1 MYREGLAQGVPGE
14 SHLAWEVEVTD
25 GAGIRDFVYVDAH
38 SGKFI
43 DRINAVHDDLFRRA
57 YDGHNLPFVPPNYPN
72 GPYWVEGQPFPTA
85 SLEANNMIIASAETY
100 NLFHDAFGCDSFD
113 GEGGTMDAIFDRGYD
128 CPNASWNGTFISFC
142 PGTTT
147 DDITAHEWGHAY
159 TQYTD
164 NLIYAWQPGALNESY
179 SDIWGETVDRING
192 RGTDAPLLV
201 RSAGACSTFSPPVG
215 TLAVN
220 APAAIAGD
228 YFAQSAFFGP
238 PLTATGI
245 TNDVVAAIDA
255 GSGGGELDGC
265 TALTN
270 ASAVAGKVALINRGT

>member
-1 MYREGLAQGVPGE
+1 
-14 SHLAWEVEVTD
+14 
-25 GAGIRDFVYVDAH
+25 
-38 SGKFI
+38 
-43 DRINAVHDDLFRRA
+43 
-57 YDGHNLPFVPPNYPN
+57 
-72 GPYWVEGQPFPTA
+72 
-85 SLEANNMIIASAETY
+85 
-100 NLFHDAFGCDSFD
+100 
-113 GEGGTMDAIFDRGYD
+113 MDAIFNRGYQ

-192 RGTDAPLLV
+192 RGTDSPFLT

-215 TLAVN
+215 TLTVN
-220 APAAIAGD
+220 SPAAIAGD
-228 YFAQSAFFGP
+228 YFAQSAAFGQ

-245 TNDVVAAIDA
+245 TNGVVDA
-255 GSGGGELDGC
+255 R
-265 TALTN
+265 
-270 ASAVAGKVALINRGT
+270 RGQRRGRA